1 MNTQHTKHVPDPC
14 HGADEQNDRHQ
25 SVCVPFY
32 AWLEQHAEGLDR
44 GLGREAATDER
55 PTLGEYADHAFEAVR
70 AINHATVT
78 RPPLLAPVVYEILGN
93 LKQLGYALD
102 QALGQISVGLGASLE
117 APGLYEVYE
126 ADGSDPA
133 VSVEAAR
140 AALGIACGAADDL
153 AASLEYAQGQLTW
166 QGYRPVTTTATAST
180 AGGDR

>member
-1 MNTQHTKHVPDPC
+1 MTTRHNLNDDPSDDLTGDL
-14 HGADEQNDRHQ
+14 GA
-25 SVCVPFY
+25 
-32 AWLEQHAEGLDR
+32 
-44 GLGREAATDER
+44 DER
-55 PTLGEYADHAFEAVR
+55 PTLGQYAEHAYEAVR
-70 AINHATVT
+70 AINHATLT

-140 AALGIACGAADDL
+140 AALGIACGAANDL
-153 AASLEYAQGQLTW
+153 ATSIEYAQGQLTW
-166 QGYRPVTTTATAST
+166 QGYRPATTTTT
-180 AGGDR
+180 GGDR